1 MKEVFQLSE
10 VGVLCRMG
18 ADENHTQNRKFKRQG
33 MAAESSPIC
42 SGNVWLYGGGQ
53 TNWQDTVIIYGE
65 TLNPGCSSSWLKESA
80 AGPDELASI

>member
-42 SGNVWLYGGGQ
+42 SGNV
-53 TNWQDTVIIYGE
+53 
-65 TLNPGCSSSWLKESA
+65 
-80 AGPDELASI
+80 